1 MKTSA
6 SENNKSFD
14 PYCYRGEKHILTDV
28 MDEKRLT
35 ITIKGKGKATEASE
49 APSPPPEDCPRIK
62 KPKRAETRPCPVC
75 DELIPL
81 RLMALHS
88 QLEAERVD
96 EIIKQVGS
104 SEPILLADEFDDLS
118 YPGLSVG
125 VRSRR
130 SAMKA
135 MKSFASSS
143 MSSAVNEELI
153 KTMQTIQRRRKQRHA
168 RFKEMAREE
177 EGYSERPRW
186 SRRTEVTSNE
196 VMCPVC
202 SQGIRGDQEVINAHV
217 DSCLVDES
225 RRLEGERARRA
236 VQDPAII
243 DEDNWG
249 GMLQD
254 GVVGHI
260 GNVRGT
266 GFHTRDPTSQDI
278 EDEVDIDG
286 DDQDKYGEVQFT
298 ESDILPVDANS
309 RSLEAEEGVL
319 DGDQSERGGS
329 AQQSLR
335 DLIAEGKNIRR
346 QGRHPNDINVG
357 MFRTGEVEKLDLAIA
372 KAKQKGVLKTIVVAL
387 EDKIKYLESLRIS
400 STSLL
405 CRICL
410 DTYNEPTVSTGC
422 WHACC
427 RECWLRCLGS
437 TKLCPICKRIT
448 EAADLRR
455 IYL

>member
-1 MKTSA
+1 
-6 SENNKSFD
+6 
-14 PYCYRGEKHILTDV
+14 
-28 MDEKRLT
+28 
-35 ITIKGKGKATEASE
+35 
-49 APSPPPEDCPRIK
+49 
-62 KPKRAETRPCPVC
+62 
-75 DELIPL
+75 
-81 RLMALHS
+81 MALHS

-104 SEPILLADEFDDLS
+104 SEPILLADEFDDLRFIAHFHHS
-118 YPGLSVG
+118 TLYSICSSHPGLSVG

-153 KTMQTIQRRRKQRHA
+153 KTMQTIQRHRKQRHA

-225 RRLEGERARRA
+225 RRSERERARRA

-260 GNVRGT
+260 GNVRGMLPIVPFVHLYFLK
-266 GFHTRDPTSQDI
+266 GPRDWFP
-278 EDEVDIDG
+278 
-286 DDQDKYGEVQFT
+286 Y
-298 ESDILPVDANS
+298 P
-309 RSLEAEEGVL
+309 RSNKPG
-319 DGDQSERGGS
+319 
-329 AQQSLR
+329 
-335 DLIAEGKNIRR
+335 
-346 QGRHPNDINVG
+346 H
-357 MFRTGEVEKLDLAIA
+357 
-372 KAKQKGVLKTIVVAL
+372 
-387 EDKIKYLESLRIS
+387 
-400 STSLL
+400 
-405 CRICL
+405 
-410 DTYNEPTVSTGC
+410 
-422 WHACC
+422 
-427 RECWLRCLGS
+427 
-437 TKLCPICKRIT
+437 
-448 EAADLRR
+448 
-455 IYL
+455 